1 MKALR
6 AWVARLFGSWPSAR
20 RERELAEELQDHLEL
35 QVEDNLRAGMPRERA
50 RREALLKLGGVETAK
65 EAYRDRAGIPLLEHT
80 LQDVRFACRQLAR
93 NPGFAATAVVVLAL
107 GIGASTAIF
116 AFVDAALVRPL
127 PYRDPA
133 SLVSVTE
140 SIGTLVRRSPLSHGD
155 YLDWKKLNRALDS
168 LDVFSGSGYMLST
181 PEGAELVSG
190 ARVSAGFF
198 RTLGVAPVLGRDFLP
213 GEDAK
218 GAPAAAIL
226 SHGAWQRR
234 FGGREGVIG
243 ETAVLSDI
251 PHTIV
256 GVLPATFHFAPRG
269 AAEVWTTQQ
278 GTGACELRRSCH
290 NLGGVG
296 RLKPGVSIAAA
307 DSEMKRIASELELQY
322 PDSNRGQG
330 ASVVALAEELVGHLR
345 PVLLLLLG
353 GAALLLVI
361 ATVNVTSL
369 LLVRSESRRREISV
383 RGALGASRGRLARQF
398 LVEGLLLAAAGAAL
412 GLGLAAWAMRL
423 LLRLVPTDMARGM
436 PYLQGLGLDPHVLAF
451 AAAVSLLAAMLF
463 SLTPVLRSPFT
474 AIQDGLALGARGSTG
489 TLWRHFASRLVVVEL
504 AITVVL
510 LVGAALL
517 GKSVR
522 QLLDVELGFD
532 PDRIATLRVAAPP
545 ARYDDSERAV
555 ALAREVVARASG
567 LPGVESAA
575 LTSVLPVSF
584 NGNTDWIRFVGRPYD
599 GEHNEVN
606 QRDVSADYF
615 ATLRVNLVR
624 GRFFTDA
631 EDASKPRVVVI
642 NRALAR
648 RYYPGEDP
656 IGQRFGDTSLAPGS
670 IKEIVGIVD
679 DVREGAL
686 DSEIWPAVYYPFN
699 QDSNTSFSLVV
710 RTSQAERSLLPALRA
725 EMRRIDSSLGIVDEA
740 AMRDRINDS
749 PAAYLHRSSAWLI
762 GSFAALALFLSVV
775 GLYGVV
781 AYSVSRRSQEIGL
794 RMALGAGR
802 GSVYRL
808 VLVEAGRLAAFGI
821 GAGLVLGTAAAAS
834 LRKVLFETSAWDV
847 PTLVGVAGTLALA
860 ALVASYLPARRA
872 ASVDPVTA
880 LRAE

>member
-1 MKALR
+1 
-6 AWVARLFGSWPSAR
+6 
-20 RERELAEELQDHLEL
+20 
-35 QVEDNLRAGMPRERA
+35 
-50 RREALLKLGGVETAK
+50 
-65 EAYRDRAGIPLLEHT
+65 
-80 LQDVRFACRQLAR
+80 
-93 NPGFAATAVVVLAL
+93 
-107 GIGASTAIF
+107 
-116 AFVDAALVRPL
+116 
-127 PYRDPA
+127 
-133 SLVSVTE
+133 VSVTE
-140 SIGTLVRRSPLSHGD
+140 SAGTPVRRTPLSHAD
-155 YLDWKKLNRALDS
+155 YLDWRKLNRTLES

-198 RTLGVAPVLGRDFLP
+198 GTLGVAPVLGRDFLP

-218 GAPAAAIL
+218 GAPATAIL

-296 RLKPGVSIAAA
+296 RLRPGVGVSAAGS
-307 DSEMKRIASELELQY
+307 DMKRIASELELRY

-330 ASVVALAEELVGHLR
+330 ASVVALAQELVGQLR
-345 PVLLLLLG
+345 PILLLLLG

-398 LVEGLLLAAAGAAL
+398 LVEGLVLAAAGCAL
-412 GLGLAAWAMRL
+412 GLGLAAWAMRV
-423 LLRLVPTDMARGM
+423 LLRLVPIDMARGM
-436 PYLQGLGLDPHVLAF
+436 PYLQGVGLDHHVLAF
-451 AAAVSLLAAMLF
+451 AAAVSLLTATLL

-474 AIQDGLALGARGSTG
+474 AIQDGLAQGARGSTG

-504 AITVVL
+504 AIAVVL

-517 GKSVR
+517 GKSLSR
-522 QLLDVELGFD
+522 LLDVELGFD
-532 PDRIATLRVAAPP
+532 PDRLATLRVVAPP
-545 ARYDDSERAV
+545 ARYEDAEQRV
-555 ALAREVVARASG
+555 ALARAAVARASG

-575 LTSVLPVSF
+575 LSSLLPVNF

-606 QRDVSADYF
+606 MRDVSADYF
-615 ATLRVNLVR
+615 ETLRVRLVR
-624 GRFFTDA
+624 GRFFSDA

-656 IGQRFGDTSLAPGS
+656 IGKRFGDTSLSPGS
-670 IKEIVGIVD
+670 IKEIVGVVD

-699 QDSNTSFSLVV
+699 QSPDTSFSVVV
-710 RTSQAERSLLPALRA
+710 RTSQAEGSLLKALRA
-725 EMRRIDSSLGIVDEA
+725 EIRRIDSSLGIVDEA
-740 AMRDRINDS
+740 AMRDRIDDS
-749 PAAYLHRSSAWLI
+749 PAAYLQRSSAWLI
-762 GSFAALALFLSVV
+762 GAFAALALLLSVV

-781 AYSVSRRSQEIGL
+781 AYSVSLRSREIGL
-794 RMALGAGR
+794 RMALGAER
-802 GSVYRL
+802 GSVYQ
-808 VLVEAGRLAAFGI
+808 
-821 GAGLVLGTAAAAS
+821 LVLGEAVRLAGLGVVLGLACAMAVAAS
-834 LRKVLFETSAWDV
+834 MRELLFETTAWDA
-847 PTLVGVAGTLALA
+847 PTLLAVAATLTLA
-860 ALVASYLPARRA
+860 ALLASYIPARRA
-872 ASVDPVTA
+872 ASVDPVIA